1 MVENIVIGNPDIE
14 LYHLFAYDEKDW
26 QDVEKPKTLFTD
38 GRFLPKLLVDCG
50 LAKSNSEVRK
60 NRPELVKELTERDFI
75 EIKWGK
81 KFLFIV
87 VFPQ

>member
-38 GRFLPKLLVDCG
+38 ERFLPKLLVDCG